1 MDLGLTGK
9 VALVTGAGSQK
20 GYGKGIALVLAK
32 EGCDVIV
39 SDIDLEGAQ
48 KTADEIISLGRKALA
63 IKVDLTKSAEI
74 NQMVKSALEEFGKI
88 DILVNNAGGITSL
101 KLFTDRTEEEW
112 DKELNLNLK
121 AVMVCTNAVLPQMIA
136 RKSGKIINVSSI
148 GAGKGMAHTVVYN
161 AAKAAVVNFTKGIG
175 VAVAPHGINVNS
187 VAPGLGLTNFGGG
200 APLPG
205 GIDKVIERIPIRRST
220 TPEDL
225 GNMVAFLAS
234 DVSGDVV
241 AQNIGVDGG
250 ESVL

>member
-1 MDLGLTGK
+1 MDLGLKGK

-39 SDIDLEGAQ
+39 ADLDLDGA
-48 KTADEIISLGRKALA
+48 KLTADEIISLGQKAVA
-63 IKVDLTKSAEI
+63 IKVDLTNSVEI
-74 NQMVKSALEEFGKI
+74 NAMVKSGMEQFGRI

-101 KLFTDRTEEEW
+101 KLFTERTEEEW
-112 DKELNLNLK
+112 DKELALNLK
-121 AVMVCTNAVLPQMIA
+121 AAMVCTNAVLPQMMS
-136 RKSGKIINVSSI
+136 RKSGKIINISSI
-148 GAGKGMAHTVVYN
+148 GAGKGMSHTVVYN
-161 AAKAAVVNFTKGIG
+161 AAKAAIVNFTKGIG
-175 VAVAPHGINVNS
+175 VAVAPYGINVNS

-205 GIDKVIERIPIRRST
+205 GIEKVIERIPIKRST

-225 GNMVAFLAS
+225 GNLVAFLAS
-234 DVSGDVV
+234 NVSGDIV